1 MRHRSVAGGM
11 KMLTIGWSI
20 LVILAGVGKSSV
32 ATQLALSIS
41 AQGKRVGLLDIDLTG
56 PSQVRMCGLEGAQIL
71 QSSQGWL
78 PAYVDQNQML
88 AVMSVA
94 MLLKSRNDS
103 VVWRGPKKNAMIKQF
118 LGDVRWGELDYLII
132 DTPPGTSDEHIS
144 LMEYLRPFSP
154 CAVLVTTPQAVSLA
168 DNLRS
173 LDFCSKVGL
182 PVVGL
187 IENMS
192 GYVCPHC
199 AECTNVWGRGG
210 GEALAAREGLRFLGR
225 IPIDPGLVRVLD
237 DAKDEAIKK
246 AETDDVTKPLPA
258 ATDATDAVGGE
269 TAAVLDA
276 TATPAG
282 TMLSRTLIQR
292 YKDSQ
297 TFPIFAE
304 IAKSALA
311 GVEEHAQRIREQG
324 DEVAAAAM
332 AASRLPAA
340 AA

>member
-1 MRHRSVAGGM
+1 
-11 KMLTIGWSI
+11 MLRPASRCAP
-20 LVILAGVGKSSV
+20 LGVGKSSV

-41 AQGKRVGLLDIDLTG
+41 AQGKRVGLLDLDLTG
-56 PSQVRMCGLEGAQIL
+56 PSQVRMCGLEGAKIL
-71 QSSQGWL
+71 QSSSGWL
-78 PAYVDQNQML
+78 PAYVDADQRL

-94 MLLKSRNDS
+94 MLLKNKNDS

-118 LGDVRWGELDYLII
+118 LGDVRWGELDYLIV

-144 LMEYLRPFSP
+144 LMEYLRAFNP
-154 CAVLVTTPQAVSLA
+154 CAILVTTPQAVSLA

-210 GEALAAREGLRFLGR
+210 GQALAEREGIPFLGR

-237 DAKDEAIKK
+237 DAKDEAVARAKEDE
-246 AETDDVTKPLPA
+246 AVPTDVTQPLPA
-258 ATDATDAVGGE
+258 PPQASVDPSQS
-269 TAAVLDA
+269 
-276 TATPAG
+276 ATPAG
-282 TMLSRTLIQR
+282 TLLSRTLMQR
-292 YKDSQ
+292 YRDSQ

-304 IAKSALA
+304 IAKKAIEGVDGHA
-311 GVEEHAQRIREQG
+311 RRVEEQ
-324 DEVAAAAM
+324 AAN
-332 AASRLPAA
+332 AASGAQ
-340 AA
+340 

>member
-1 MRHRSVAGGM
+1 
-11 KMLTIGWSI
+11 
-20 LVILAGVGKSSV
+20 
-32 ATQLALSIS
+32 
-41 AQGKRVGLLDIDLTG
+41 
-56 PSQVRMCGLEGAQIL
+56 MCGLEGAQIL

-78 PAYVDQNQML
+78 PAFVDKDQRL

-94 MLLKSRNDS
+94 MLLKSKNDS

-154 CAVLVTTPQAVSLA
+154 CAVMVTTPQAVSLA

-173 LDFCSKVGL
+173 LDFCQKVGL

-199 AECTNVWGRGG
+199 SECTNVWGKGG
-210 GEALAAREGLRFLGR
+210 GEALAAREGIRFLGR

-237 DAKDEAIKK
+237 DAKEEAVSRAK
-246 AETDDVTKPLPA
+246 AGEPARGDDAPPRSTSTTASGQIDISQPLPA
-258 ATDATDAVGGE
+258 PTLPSDSVGSAPE
-269 TAAVLDA
+269 TAALIA
-276 TATPAG
+276 ETTTPAG

-304 IAKSALA
+304 IAERTLE
-311 GVEEHAQRIREQG
+311 GVEAHAKEMREEG
-324 DEVAAAAM
+324 DAVAAAAM
-332 AASRLPAA
+332 AMSSASVQQPSR
-340 AA
+340 